1 MYFRLNPECYFI
13 KGSRCGA
20 IYDLIE
26 GNIYALDSEETKLVE
41 SCEKNKIVEKENEF
55 LGNLKKLCLGNF
67 YDKRAYIEKLRLGS
81 PIEKSQPGHPP
92 QFNRA
97 FLEINNSCNRNCW
110 FCGYLGIKRSW
121 GCMGCNKWNEDG
133 ETLTTERWKEIID
146 ELKDLDCKD
155 IFITGGDL
163 TLAWDKTMDILD
175 HADGKFERTY
185 ITLHEQS
192 FSEKIVKDLTNK
204 AQPIIQT
211 ENLDGIQSEDLIFL
225 LTVRPEEFKNL
236 KDIKNKKVMID
247 FVSEDFSSLPLDI
260 PLTSKRKIAKENMY
274 QFFHNIKYHPCIGNT
289 LAISHTGNVL
299 PCPTMRNHV
308 LGNVRDRELYTIFEK
323 GKEEIDKFWNLTL
336 DSIEKCRDCE
346 FRYACNDCRALEEKL
361 TGKLEGKRL
370 CNYESEEG
378 KWL

>member
-41 SCEKNKIVEKENEF
+41 SCEKNVEKENEI
-55 LGNLKKLCLGNF
+55 LENLKKLCLGNF
-67 YDKRAYIEKLRLGS
+67 YEKIVYIEKLRLGS
-81 PIEKSQPGHPP
+81 PIEESQPGHPP

-97 FLEINNSCNRNCW
+97 FLEINNSCNRDCW
-110 FCGYLGIKRSW
+110 FCGYHGVKRSW

-146 ELKDLDCKD
+146 ELKCLNCKD

-175 HADGKFERTY
+175 YADGKFERTY

-192 FSEKIVKDLTNK
+192 FSEKIAKYLTNK
-204 AQPIIQT
+204 AQTIIQT
-211 ENLDGIQSEDLIFL
+211 EKLDGIQSEDLIFL

-236 KDIKNKKVMID
+236 KDVKNKKAMID
-247 FVSEDFSSLPLDI
+247 FVSEDFRSLSAEI
-260 PLTSKRKIAKENMY
+260 PLISKRKIPKESMY

-299 PCPTMRNHV
+299 PCPMMRNHV
-308 LGNVRDRELYTIFEK
+308 LGNIRDRELYTIFEN

-336 DSIEKCRDCE
+336 DNIEKCRDCE

-370 CNYESEEG
+370 CDYEPEEG

>member
-41 SCEKNKIVEKENEF
+41 SCEKNVEKENKILE
-55 LGNLKKLCLGNF
+55 NLKKLCLGNF
-67 YDKRAYIEKLRLGS
+67 YEKIVYIEKLRLGS
-81 PIEKSQPGHPP
+81 PIEESQPGHPP
-92 QFNRA
+92 QLNRA

-110 FCGYLGIKRSW
+110 FCGYHGIKRSW

-133 ETLTTERWKEIID
+133 ETLTTERWREIID

-175 HADGKFERTY
+175 YADGKFRKIY

-192 FSEKIVKDLTNK
+192 FSEKIAKYLANK
-204 AQPIIQT
+204 AQTIIQT
-211 ENLDGIQSEDLIFL
+211 EKLDGIQSEDLIFL

-236 KDIKNKKVMID
+236 KDVKNKKAMID
-247 FVSEDFSSLPLDI
+247 FVSEDFRSLSAEI
-260 PLTSKRKIAKENMY
+260 PLISKRKIPKESMY

-299 PCPTMRNHV
+299 PCPMMRNHV
-308 LGNVRDRELYTIFEK
+308 LGNIRDRELYTLFEN

-336 DSIEKCRDCE
+336 DNIEKCRDCE

-370 CNYESEEG
+370 CDYEPEEG

>member
-41 SCEKNKIVEKENEF
+41 SCEKNVEKENKILE
-55 LGNLKKLCLGNF
+55 NLKKLCLGNF
-67 YDKRAYIEKLRLGS
+67 YEKIVYIEKLRLGS
-81 PIEKSQPGHPP
+81 PIEESQPGHPP
-92 QFNRA
+92 QLNRA

-110 FCGYLGIKRSW
+110 FCGYHGIKRSW

-146 ELKDLDCKD
+146 ELKRLDCKD

-163 TLAWDKTMDILD
+163 ILAWDKTMDILD
-175 HADGKFERTY
+175 YADGKFRKIY

-192 FSEKIVKDLTNK
+192 FSEKIVKYLTDK
-204 AQPIIQT
+204 AQPIVQT
-211 ENLDGIQSEDLIFL
+211 EHLDSIQSEDSIFL
-225 LTVRPEEFKNL
+225 LTVRPEEFKNR
-236 KDIKNKKVMID
+236 KDINSKKVMID
-247 FVSEDFSSLPLDI
+247 FVSEDFSSLPPDM
-260 PLTSKRKIAKENMY
+260 PLTSKRKLAKESMY

-299 PCPTMRNHV
+299 PCPMMRNHV
-308 LGNVRDRELYTIFEK
+308 LGNIRDRELYTLFEN

-336 DSIEKCRDCE
+336 DNIEKCRDCE

-370 CNYESEEG
+370 CDYEPEEG